1 MQGAVFPRNHKGYL
15 HSSGRTARAGEA
27 GAVVSITTT
36 KQQKSVGGL
45 TSRADV
51 TPKFLGGEPLD
62 QDLRLVTGAQE
73 PSGIPL
79 LTQAV
84 EDKDPAR
91 GSRKPPMNI
100 LERCR
105 RPR

>member
-1 MQGAVFPRNHKGYL
+1 MQGAVFPRNHNDYL
-15 HSSGRTARAGEA
+15 HRLGRTARVGEA

-45 TSRADV
+45 ASRVGV

-79 LTQAV
+79 VTRAV

-91 GSRKPPMNI
+91 GSRKPPPNT